1 MQVLPIQTPQIKPGD
16 SVADIL
22 AGCFGFSDSDILLV
36 SSKVIA
42 MAEGRIFDLKK
53 IKTGE
58 EALKLAPQCGQEPE
72 FTELVLRETER
83 MNGFIASISPFAL
96 LTSLKPAGMKTGRLL
111 CPNAGL
117 DKSNIEPGY
126 AIGWPE
132 DPVRSVRILRMQL
145 ELSGRKPRNPKKP
158 TKPKIGS
165 LSSDSPLGHELEV
178 EWSDSS
184 VSSVSSR
191 IAVIITDSC
200 CRPARLGVVA
210 FALVCTGIDP
220 AQSQIGKKDLF
231 GKPLNFTH
239 EAVADQLATAANFVM
254 GNAGQSVPAAVI
266 RDHGIELSDYSGWVD
281 GINPGEDLF
290 KETIV

>member
-72 FTELVLRETER
+72 FTELILRETER

-132 DPVRSVRILRMQL
+132 DPVRSARILRMQL

-165 LSSDSPLGHELEV
+165 LSSVSP
-178 EWSDSS
+178 
-184 VSSVSSR
+184 R

-210 FALVCTGIDP
+210 FALVCAGIDP
-220 AQSQIGKKDLF
+220 VQSQIGKKDLF